1 MECRYVPYEGEGGT
15 YPIVSSLGS
24 IPESEISRNP
34 TDTGSENRLGPALPG
49 LK

>member
-1 MECRYVPYEGEGGT
+1 MGEGGGVP

-24 IPESEISRNP
+24 IPDLEISSNP
-34 TDTGSENRLGPALPG
+34 TETGSENRLGPALPG